1 MKLGSAPLTQMT
13 FATGLLALLS
23 CAAGPAHASDDGFYD
38 KRQVRLVVAGE
49 AGGGFDAYARLVERH
64 LGRLIPG
71 APTLVLQYMPGAS
84 GLIGTNHLFSSA
96 PRDGSTIG
104 AIPSSPLMEPL
115 FANKNARFDPLAF
128 GWLTSLAKSQA
139 ICVTW
144 HTSPIKKLD
153 EAKAREVIVSATGA
167 GGNNAIIPKIL
178 NRLIG
183 TRFKVVLGYSVNG
196 SRLALE
202 NGEVEGICGLA
213 YETLLAASPAWF
225 QQNRLNIL
233 AHVGLSKLAELPDIP
248 NALDAVADNE
258 EKQALQLLLTPQ
270 EIGRPFLV
278 PPEVPK
284 ERLATLR
291 NAFAA
296 LVNDTEFRADAK
308 KLGLGID
315 AIDGPTVEALLM
327 KAYGTSDR
335 IKAIAAELRDM
346 PLPAS
351 MVSACKE
358 RGQSTNC
365 Q

>member
-1 MKLGSAPLTQMT
+1 MPNRGKSAGTSV
-13 FATGLLALLS
+13 AAAVLALL
-23 CAAGPAHASDDGFYD
+23 AFNAWPARASDDGFYD

-84 GLIGTNHLFSSA
+84 GLIGTNFLYSNA

-115 FANKNARFDPLAF
+115 FDNKNARFDPRGF

-144 HTSPIKKLD
+144 HTSPVKTLD
-153 EAKAREVIVSATGA
+153 QAKTREVIVSATGA

-183 TRFKVVLGYSVNG
+183 TRFKFVLGYSTNG

-233 AHVGLSKLAELPDIP
+233 AHVGLSKLAELPEIP
-248 NALDAVADNE
+248 NALDAVANNE
-258 EKQALQLLLTPQ
+258 NKEALQLLLTPQ

-278 PPEVPK
+278 PPEVPR
-284 ERLATLR
+284 ERLEILR
-291 NAFAA
+291 KAFAA
-296 LVNDTEFRADAK
+296 LVTDTEFRSDAK
-308 KLGLGID
+308 KMGLGID
-315 AIDGPTVEALLM
+315 AIDGATVESLIM
-327 KAYGTSDR
+327 KAYGATGK

-358 RGQSTNC
+358 RGESKNC